1 MELLILPNLF
11 RAKMHLQSVDT
22 NKHSSGGVFHARFCI
37 GTTKTLAV
45 MLIMSQDRKH
55 LFLSLTDT
63 HAIVLLVGLWQSIFW
78 KYIFQNA
85 KVCSTVTTAS

>member
-11 RAKMHLQSVDT
+11 RAKTHLQSVDT

-55 LFLSLTDT
+55 LF
-63 HAIVLLVGLWQSIFW
+63 SIIASTINIITYAAVNLQRGAFYR
-78 KYIFQNA
+78 KY
-85 KVCSTVTTAS
+85 STKCNEYF